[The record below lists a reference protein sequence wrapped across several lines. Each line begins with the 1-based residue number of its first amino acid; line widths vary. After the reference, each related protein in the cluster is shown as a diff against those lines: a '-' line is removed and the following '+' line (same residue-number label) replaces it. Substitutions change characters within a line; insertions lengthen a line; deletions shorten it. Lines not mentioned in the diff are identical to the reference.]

1 MDSLRKL
8 TKQILEDGTVNLVI
22 AHSRTQNGTIKPIF
36 VQIPEMTEQI
46 IYDENCI
53 QNLVA
58 YLHKPEVKA
67 YKNIAIVLNYPASRA
82 LLQLFAESQFS
93 NINISAIV
101 FGKDGSPEIINDVKN
116 LENYVKENF
125 KKYNPTELEKINDLM
140 AMPLEKRWDYWMDA
154 VHDCIKC
161 YACRSACPMCYC
173 EKCTTDCNSPQWVST
188 STHLLGNLEW
198 HIMRAMHLAGRCV
211 NCNECARACPMDI
224 PLNLLT
230 RKVNEDIEA
239 KFGQVAGLSSEVD
252 YAMSS
257 YKFEDKENF
266 IR

>member
-8 TKQILEDGTVNLVI
+8 AREALEDKAVNLIIGYSKTSNDVI
-22 AHSRTQNGTIKPIF
+22 RPVFIA
-36 VQIPEMTEQI
+36 IPDMTEQLVF
-46 IYDENCI
+46 DEHCT

-67 YKNIAIVLNYPASRA
+67 YKKIGIILNYPASRA
-82 LLQLFAESQFS
+82 LLQLFAENQLK
-93 NINISAIV
+93 NISVLAI
-101 FGKDGSPEIINDVKN
+101 IINSEGEAVAINDLKE
-116 LENYVKENF
+116 LENFVKSNY
-125 KKYNPTELEKINDLM
+125 KKYNEAELDRISELM
-140 AMPLEKRWDYWMDA
+140 NKTVAERWDYWTDA

-173 EKCTTDCNSPQWVST
+173 DKCTTDCNNPQWVAT
-188 STHLLGNLEW
+188 STHLLGNMEW
-198 HIMRAMHLAGRCV
+198 HIMRAMHLAGRCI

-230 RKVNEDIEA
+230 RKINEDMETQ
-239 KFGQVAGLSSEVD
+239 FGQISGLSSELD

-257 YKFEDKENF
+257 YKFDDKENF